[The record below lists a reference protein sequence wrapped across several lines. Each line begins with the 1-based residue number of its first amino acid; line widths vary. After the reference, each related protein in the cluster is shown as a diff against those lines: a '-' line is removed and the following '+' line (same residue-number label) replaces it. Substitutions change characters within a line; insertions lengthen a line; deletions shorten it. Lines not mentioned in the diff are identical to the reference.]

1 MPTNE
6 ILESGSGAKEALRLL
21 KLSKERNSSTNVDEQ
36 YHSSLNKNKKSISL
50 PRKNNNCQRKRS
62 ISSNELYNDSVKL
75 LNVSSASSKNRKLTR
90 NNSNL
95 MQEAFEDDDD
105 NKCLNIEPFV
115 VKVIGTD
122 QAEYTLEIFMRDV
135 ISCLTKRDLARKTD
149 ARAPIAYCYCR
160 CGSKGVRNQ
169 AHAIIPTNQK
179 LMLYA
184 KRTAKYERH
193 RVGQRK
199 FVLFKFYVD
208 GTALS
213 EGQLYETSLS
223 NPDVHWAKTHITTTN
238 TVEDEQCMENIQD
251 ANQSLGMFKIE
262 IWTKL
267 KDSKVVE
274 EYKAIPEDNR
284 CHEKRKQKICIASSD
299 EGGVET
305 TTFEKE
311 VGGLKGYGPP
321 QAVINVCYDNLLG
334 TRLRHFG
341 SREFALDKLKRL
353 GVTDAMII
361 QAYPNPVKKEAETI
375 EISDDSEEID
385 ENLIANMVD
394 EDIEVKR
401 LGAQDKGGLSPS
413 KQDTEI
419 KPKKDEEIDDES
431 LSFDSTLQENTRTS
445 LKSNSSLYC
454 WPSEL
459 DQLVDDSTKNGNDVF
474 EDARYDKINI
484 RLRTAC
490 GEITE
495 LSVLQSFTVQKVIN
509 IFLDNRKVNTSCD
522 RKCCPTGLAYD
533 EVRLSFECDIL
544 QEDKTIHMSDIQCG
558 DLIDILVINKVV

>member
-6 ILESGSGAKEALRLL
+6 LLESGSGAKEALRLL
-21 KLSKERNSSTNVDEQ
+21 RLSKERNSNTNVDKP
-36 YHSSLNKNKKSISL
+36 YHSSPNKNKKDIS
-50 PRKNNNCQRKRS
+50 RSHKNNNGQRKRS
-62 ISSNELYNDSVKL
+62 ISNNELHNDNVKL
-75 LNVSSASSKNRKLTR
+75 SNVSSTSSKNRKLKR
-90 NNSNL
+90 NHSNI
-95 MQEAFEDDDD
+95 MQEEFEDDDD
-105 NKCLNIEPFV
+105 NNQLNIEPFV

-149 ARAPIAYCYCR
+149 SRAPIAYCYCR
-160 CGSKGVRNQ
+160 CGSEGVRNQ

-184 KRTAKYERH
+184 KRTAKYERQ

-361 QAYPNPVKKEAETI
+361 QAYPNPVKKEVETI

-385 ENLIANMVD
+385 EALIANMVD
-394 EDIEVKR
+394 EDIIVKR
-401 LGAQDKGGLSPS
+401 LGAQYVGGLSSP
-413 KQDTEI
+413 KQDTEV
-419 KPKKDEEIDDES
+419 KPKKDEEVDEES
-431 LSFDSTLQENTRTS
+431 LSFHSTLQENTSTL
-445 LKSNSSLYC
+445 LKPNSSLYC

-459 DQLVDDSTKNGNDVF
+459 DQLVDDSTKNGNDIF
-474 EDARYDKINI
+474 EDACYDKINI

-509 IFLDNRKVNTSCD
+509 IFLDNRKVNSSCD
-522 RKCCPTGLAYD
+522 KKCCPKDLAYD
-533 EVRLSFECDIL
+533 EVRLSFECDML

>member
-1 MPTNE
+1 MPSND

-21 KLSKERNSSTNVDEQ
+21 RLSKERNGNRNVDKP
-36 YHSSLNKNKKSISL
+36 YHSSPNKNEKIIRR
-50 PRKNNNCQRKRS
+50 PRKNNNLPKKRS
-62 ISSNELYNDSVKL
+62 ISNKELYNDSVKL
-75 LNVSSASSKNRKLTR
+75 LNVSSTSPKNKKFKR

-95 MQEAFEDDDD
+95 MQEEFEDDDEK
-105 NKCLNIEPFV
+105 KCLNIEPFV

-149 ARAPIAYCYCR
+149 SRAPIAYCYCR
-160 CGSKGVRNQ
+160 CGSEGVRNQ

-184 KRTAKYERH
+184 KRTAKYERQ

-213 EGQLYETSLS
+213 EGHLYETSLS

-238 TVEDEQCMENIQD
+238 TVEDEQCMENIED

-267 KDSKVVE
+267 KDSKVAE

-311 VGGLKGYGPP
+311 VGGLKGDGPP

-361 QAYPNPVKKEAETI
+361 QAYPNPVKKEVETI

-385 ENLIANMVD
+385 EVLIANMVD

-413 KQDTEI
+413 KQDTEV
-419 KPKKDEEIDDES
+419 KPKKDEVVDDES
-431 LSFDSTLQENTRTS
+431 LSFYSTLQENTRTS
-445 LKSNSSLYC
+445 LTLNSSLYC

-459 DQLVDDSTKNGNDVF
+459 DQLVDESTKNGNNISKDPCN
-474 EDARYDKINI
+474 DKINI

-509 IFLDNRKVNTSCD
+509 LFLDTRKVNSSCD
-522 RKCCPTGLAYD
+522 KKCCPEGLVYD

-544 QEDKTIHMSDIQCG
+544 KEDKTIQMSDIECG
-558 DLIDILVINKVV
+558 DLIDILVINKAV